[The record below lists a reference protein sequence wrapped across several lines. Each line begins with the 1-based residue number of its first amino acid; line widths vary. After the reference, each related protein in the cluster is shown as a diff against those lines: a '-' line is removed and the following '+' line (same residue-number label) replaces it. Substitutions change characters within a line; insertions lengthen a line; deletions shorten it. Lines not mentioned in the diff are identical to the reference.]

1 VKDENNNLTV
11 KTITLQLIID
21 YKPLKLFMVYE
32 GTCFGHVMFKVCQ
45 YVTND
50 NKKIYGL
57 KNVNVKDA

>member
-21 YKPLKLFMVYE
+21 YKPLKLFMVY
-32 GTCFGHVMFKVCQ
+32 
-45 YVTND
+45 VTND